1 MVVLR
6 PTLWRLAFVADFG
19 TQKFHLKT
27 KFDMENKTSTNHENG
42 NDANRLLCVGC
53 RVRLTRFD
61 AEEGFPVVNTGV
73 VSFDW
78 EENYYRKQIDV
89 KLDNGEIVSMIPKWS
104 VEVIGN
110 HA

>member
-1 MVVLR
+1 
-6 PTLWRLAFVADFG
+6 
-19 TQKFHLKT
+19 
-27 KFDMENKTSTNHENG
+27 MENKSANVETG
-42 NDANRLLCVGC
+42 NTAQTDANTVLCGC
-53 RVRLTRFD
+53 RVRLIIFD

-89 KLDNGEIVSMIPKWS
+89 KLDNGKIVSMIPKWS

>member
-1 MVVLR
+1 MNTDNLKNET
-6 PTLWRLAFVADFG
+6 PADA
-19 TQKFHLKT
+19 KPV
-27 KFDMENKTSTNHENG
+27 
-42 NDANRLLCVGC
+42 LCVGC

-61 AEEGFPVVNTGV
+61 ADEGFPVVNTGI

>member
-1 MVVLR
+1 MKKNELTTE
-6 PTLWRLAFVADFG
+6 PPADA
-19 TQKFHLKT
+19 KPV
-27 KFDMENKTSTNHENG
+27 
-42 NDANRLLCVGC
+42 LCVGC

-104 VEVIGN
+104 VEVISCR
-110 HA
+110 